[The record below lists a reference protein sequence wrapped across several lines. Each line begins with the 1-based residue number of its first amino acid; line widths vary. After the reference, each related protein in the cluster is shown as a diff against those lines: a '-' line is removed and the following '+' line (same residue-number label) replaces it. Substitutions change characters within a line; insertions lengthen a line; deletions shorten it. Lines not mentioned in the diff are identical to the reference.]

1 MRDICLGNFA
11 PPRWASWPPD
21 SIRVVDWNIDRGLR
35 LQEIIEFLDAQRA
48 DVLIL
53 QEVDLNARRTGYR
66 NIAEEIAR
74 QLRMN
79 YVFGCE
85 FQELAQGRRDSPAFH
100 GQATLSC
107 WPLQAPRVI
116 RFRHQSDFWK
126 PKWFLPRTEPFQQ
139 RLGGRIALVTEV
151 KLRAHPVVTY
161 NVHLE
166 SRGDKQLKLLQLS
179 ETLDDVRQYPR
190 SQPVV
195 LAGDLN
201 LDLSRSP
208 AVAFGPAG
216 FHSAIALPSPHT
228 TTARGIFRH
237 GRAIDCAYLA
247 GPIQSKS
254 SRVFNDVNASDHFPL
269 LLEMRF
275 AKG

>member
-1 MRDICLGNFA
+1 MQDTCLGNFA
-11 PPRWASWPPD
+11 PPRWPWPPD
-21 SIRVVDWNIDRGLR
+21 TIRVVDWNIDRGLR
-35 LQEIIEFLDAQRA
+35 LQEIIDFLHAQRA

-85 FQELAQGRRDSPAFH
+85 FQELVQGRGDSPAFH
-100 GQATLSC
+100 GQATLSR

-116 RFRHQSDFWK
+116 RFRHQSNFWK

-139 RLGGRIALVTEV
+139 RIGGRIALVTEV
-151 KLRAHPVVTY
+151 KLWAHPVVTY

-166 SRGDKQLKLLQLS
+166 SRGNKQLKLLQLS
-179 ETLDDVRQYPR
+179 ETLDDASKYPG
-190 SQPVV
+190 SQPVI

-201 LDLSRSP
+201 LDLSRSS
-208 AVAFGPAG
+208 VALGPEA

-228 TTARGIFRH
+228 TTARGIFRQ
-237 GRAIDCAYLA
+237 GRTIDCAYLA

-254 SRVFNDVNASDHFPL
+254 SRVFSDVGASDHYPL
-269 LLEMRF
+269 LFEVRF
-275 AKG
+275 AKN

>member
-11 PPRWASWPPD
+11 PPRWAYRPPD
-21 SIRVVDWNIDRGLR
+21 TIRVVDWNIDRGLR

-85 FQELAQGRRDSPAFH
+85 FQELAQGRQGSPAFH
-100 GQATLSC
+100 GQATLSS

-116 RFRHQSDFWK
+116 RFLHQSNFWK

-151 KLRAHPVVTY
+151 KLSARRVVTY

-179 ETLDDVRQYPR
+179 ETLDDAKQYPR
-190 SQPVV
+190 SQQVV

-201 LDLSRSP
+201 VDPSRSLG
-208 AVAFGPAG
+208 AEVALGPAG

-228 TTARGIFRH
+228 TTARGIFRQ
-237 GRAIDCAYLA
+237 GRTIDCAYLA

-254 SRVFNDVNASDHFPL
+254 SRVFSDVNASDHYPL
-269 LLEMRF
+269 LFEVRF
-275 AKG
+275 I